1 MVLTLQNSLQQ
12 TVSLM
17 PKVELHRHL
26 EGSLRLSTLVEI
38 SQQYGMEVE
47 DEETLRPFVQ
57 MMPNEPRN
65 SSRFLSKFHTLRQFY
80 RTEAIVERLV
90 NEVVEDAASDHIH
103 YLELRFTPRA
113 LCNMIG
119 CPMIDMVQLVCEAG
133 NAAAHRYGVE
143 VRYIVSMNRHEAVE
157 VGEATLAAALAHRL
171 RGVVALDLAGDEANF
186 PVHPFYDI
194 FQHARQAGLYITVHA
209 GEWAGAQSVRDALEV
224 LGAHRIGHGLNVV
237 HDATLIAELIERGTA
252 LELCPTSNVLSGI
265 VETLPLHPIHQ
276 LTARGVA
283 TTLNT
288 DDPLVCDITLSQEM
302 LMLMQ
307 AFDLTLDDLKQY
319 MLRAA
324 RHAFLPLDERQRLV
338 DTLQAFYATIP

>member
-1 MVLTLQNSLQQ
+1 
-12 TVSLM
+12 M

-38 SQQYGMEVE
+38 GQQYGMEVE

-90 NEVVEDAASDHIH
+90 SEVVEDAAADHIH

-133 NAAAHRYGVE
+133 NAAASRHGVE

-157 VGEATLAAALAHRL
+157 LGEATLAAALAHRL
-171 RGVVALDLAGDEANF
+171 RGVVALDLAGDEANYSAR
-186 PVHPFYDI
+186 PFQDV
-194 FQHARQAGLYITVHA
+194 FAHARQSGLYITAHA
-209 GEWAGAQSVRDALEV
+209 GEWAGAQSIRDALEV
-224 LGAHRIGHGLNVV
+224 LGAHRIGHGLNSV
-237 HDATLIAELIERGTA
+237 HDGDLLAELAAREVA

-265 VETLPLHPIHQ
+265 VESLPLHPIHQ
-276 LTARGVA
+276 LTERGIA

-307 AFDLTLDDLKQY
+307 AFDLALDDLKKY

-324 RHAFLPLDERQRLV
+324 RHAFLPTDERQRLV
-338 DTLQAFYATIP
+338 DTLQTRYATIS

>member
-1 MVLTLQNSLQQ
+1 
-12 TVSLM
+12 M

-38 SQQYGMEVE
+38 GQQYGMEVE

-90 NEVVEDAASDHIH
+90 SEVVEDAAADHIH

-119 CPMIDMVQLVCEAG
+119 CPMVDMVQLVCEAG
-133 NAAAHRYGVE
+133 NAAARRHGVE

-157 VGEATLAAALAHRL
+157 VGEATLAAALTHRL
-171 RGVVALDLAGDEANF
+171 RGVVALDLAGDEANYSAR
-186 PVHPFYDI
+186 PFHDV
-194 FQHARQAGLYITVHA
+194 FAHARQVGLYVTAHA
-209 GEWAGAQSVRDALEV
+209 GEWAGPQSIREALEV
-224 LGAHRIGHGLNVV
+224 LGAHRIGHGLNSV
-237 HDATLIAELIERGTA
+237 HDGDLLAELAAREVA

-265 VETLPLHPIHQ
+265 VEALPLHPIHR
-276 LTARGVA
+276 LTERGIA

-307 AFDLTLDDLKQY
+307 AFDLALDDLKQY

-324 RHAFLPLDERQRLV
+324 RHAFLPADERQRLV
-338 DTLQAFYATIP
+338 DTLQTRYATIS

>member
-1 MVLTLQNSLQQ
+1 MTLQESLQQ

-38 SQQYGMEVE
+38 GQQYGMEVE
-47 DEETLRPFVQ
+47 DAEALRPFVQ

-65 SSRFLSKFHTLRQFY
+65 PSRFLSKFHTLRQFY

-90 NEVVEDAASDHIH
+90 REVVEDAAADHIR

-113 LCNMIG
+113 LCSTIG
-119 CPMIDMVQLVCEAG
+119 CSMSDMVELVCEAG
-133 NAAAHRYGVE
+133 NTAAKQTGLE
-143 VRYIVSMNRHEAVE
+143 LRYIVSMNRHEAVE
-157 VGEATLAAALAHRL
+157 VGEATLDAALMHRA

-186 PVHPFYDI
+186 SVHPFYDI
-194 FQHARQAGLYITVHA
+194 FYHARQVGLYITVHA

-224 LGAHRIGHGLNVV
+224 LRAHRIGHGLNSVYDRDV
-237 HDATLIAELIERGTA
+237 LTELVARGTA
-252 LELCPTSNVLSGI
+252 LELCPTSNLLSGI
-265 VETLPLHPIHQ
+265 VESLPLHPIHQ
-276 LTARGVA
+276 LTERGVT

-302 LMLMQ
+302 LRLMQ
-307 AFDLTLDDLKQY
+307 AFNLTLDDLKQY

-324 RHAFLPLDERQRLV
+324 RHAFLPTDERQQLF
-338 DTLQAFYATIP
+338 TALQAHYATIS